1 MFFPHWGPRPP
12 SQRYHYPE
20 FGGLSLIHIIMY
32 TYITIHNYICMYAYT
47 AYCLLLLVFEF
58 KKNDIML
65 VYSLPGF
72 FFSPTF
78 LRVIGVGWSRNSV
91 LFMEAYRSIAWRCGS
106 LWRPSFVGWH
116 VHRVESQI
124 SRMCKCFKSSLEM
137 FKFTLCALRPF
148 HFHMNVYQVL
158 SLPFQSAFI

>member
-72 FFSPTF
+72 FFFTHHFKSHRRWMKSQLSLVHGGIPLHCMTM
-78 LRVIGVGWSRNSV
+78 WQ
-91 LFMEAYRSIAWRCGS
+91 FMETFFCRLARAQSRIAD
-106 LWRPSFVGWH
+106 
-116 VHRVESQI
+116 
-124 SRMCKCFKSSLEM
+124 
-137 FKFTLCALRPF
+137 
-148 HFHMNVYQVL
+148 
-158 SLPFQSAFI
+158 